1 MNMMDRVAMLFG
13 TVSAVLFA
21 VGCGDAESVSSPT
34 SRIKAAAGLP
44 PVAYL
49 AKRVGGDAVE
59 VSSVLPEGRS
69 PHDFS
74 PGPREVSGAA
84 AAQVFLTTGMRFETA
99 LTRMLSRER
108 KVVDVSRGVRRIP
121 MLVSC
126 GHDHHDGDH
135 GHHHD
140 HSGAHRDGG
149 HDEEALDPH
158 IWLDAENACRMA
170 ENIRDAFSEL
180 DPGHAGV
187 YAANCAEV
195 SADLRAR
202 AAKLKADLQPY
213 RGRSF
218 YVYHPAFGYFG
229 AMLGLR
235 QEAVELGGREVTPA
249 RLAEV
254 IRKARRDK
262 VKVIFTQ
269 PQFSPASC
277 RALERELGV
286 RTVPAD
292 PLRADLAENFDYLG
306 GALKQGFAASSG
318 GEL

>member
-1 MNMMDRVAMLFG
+1 MNVINRIAVSLFA
-13 TVSAVLFA
+13 VSAVFLP
-21 VGCGDAESVSSPT
+21 VGCGDAGNAPGAAP
-34 SRIKAAAGLP
+34 RIKAAAGLP

-49 AKRVGGDAVE
+49 AKRVGGDAVA

-74 PGPREVSGAA
+74 PGPREVRDAA
-84 AAQVFLTTGMRFETA
+84 SAQLFFTTGMRFETA
-99 LTRMLSRER
+99 LTKMLGSDR
-108 KVVDVSRGVRRIP
+108 KVVDVSRGIERIP

-126 GHDHHDGDH
+126 GHDHRDGDH

-140 HSGAHRDGG
+140 HE
-149 HDEEALDPH
+149 HDEESLDPH

-170 ENIRDAFSEL
+170 ENIRDAFSAL
-180 DPGHAGV
+180 DPKNAGV
-187 YAANCAEV
+187 YAANCAGL
-195 SADLRAR
+195 SSDLRAR
-202 AAKLKADLQPY
+202 AAKLKAELSPY

-286 RTVPAD
+286 TTVPAD
-292 PLRADLAENFDYLG
+292 PLRSDLAENFEYLG
-306 GALKQGFAASSG
+306 EALKRGFAASSG
-318 GEL
+318 GDL